1 LPPFIQDIHKS
12 SLRYFVMKNLRI
24 VLATLVITVSVIT
37 LSSFVSDN
45 FDGNAFA
52 TVCYKYTG
60 PIPARPVDMESSSN
74 WVSAT
79 QAQLIAECP
88 DLPNLC
94 GICYD
99 NTQFPSVQAAL
110 NLLGAFVR
118 ADDDDNFYDVVTTN
132 GQVIT
137 DPATSKSIE
146 LYVKP

>member
-1 LPPFIQDIHKS
+1 
-12 SLRYFVMKNLRI
+12 MKNLRI

-60 PIPARPVDMESSSN
+60 PIPSSPADIESLSN
-74 WVSAT
+74 WVPTT
-79 QAQLIAECP
+79 QAQLIAECGH
-88 DLPNLC
+88 DIPNLC
-94 GICYD
+94 GICFD
-99 NTQFPSVQAAL
+99 NTQFTGVQAAL

-137 DPATSKSIE
+137 DPVTSKSITVY
-146 LYVKP
+146 LKP